1 MYPSFFSRFDWAV
14 SAGFFWGAACS
25 LLAGYLGMRIA
36 VLANART
43 TFAAT
48 VSRSKALRVA
58 FNAGAI
64 TGMLVAG
71 LALLSVGLFFLLISH
86 LLGPKPAVDSLI
98 GLALGSSLISVFA
111 RLGGGNYAKAADAG
125 ADLVGKFESN
135 LGKMILEI
143 PTPSRTTWATTWV
156 TARVWQRIFLK
167 PMWSV

>member
-111 RLGGGNYAKAADAG
+111 RLGGGNYAKAADVG